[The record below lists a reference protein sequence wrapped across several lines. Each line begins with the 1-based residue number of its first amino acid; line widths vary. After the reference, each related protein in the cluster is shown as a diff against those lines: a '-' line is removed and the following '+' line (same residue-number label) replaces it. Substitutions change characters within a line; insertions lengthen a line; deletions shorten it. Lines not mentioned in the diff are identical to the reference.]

1 MISTESRRS
10 SVYVGDGST
19 VAFSFPFKIFNS
31 DEVSVVTSD
40 GTLAPNLYSVR
51 LNDTAGGVVTLN
63 SPLATGTKLVIISA
77 IPYTQGLGLT
87 AQGRFNPEDLNKAW
101 DKNCALIQQVKD
113 TADRAITAPDFYE
126 GTSSDFVKD
135 LFAVERKASESAAE
149 ASTQAAQA
157 AESAA
162 ACEEIKQNIFIYS
175 WDIPHVVDTLEDV
188 EKYPFD
194 GFFAVGGYGD
204 PGHHGQDISNRVVK
218 ARGSTELRTLGER
231 FSDVVNVRDFGA
243 KGDGA
248 TDDTEAIQKAV
259 NSVTS
264 GRLRFSRGV
273 YLIASPIILKSGV
286 DYDFGFAEIKNIS
299 LSVTPYW
306 SIIAEGID
314 NFSLRNVIL
323 NGCLGGI
330 LIKDCHKF
338 FVEKM
343 VLSTIDAWNTYLCGV
358 SDFVLRDIRFENR
371 RGQGNEYM
379 HTDGV
384 HIVGPA
390 SHGWIEN
397 VIGTNGDDMIC
408 IQTDKT
414 LDKTAPGYP
423 ASAGDVIDI
432 TVDGVKTSTYGAPVL
447 GNVADGSTHS
457 LIAFN
462 AKEHRMDRVFINNV
476 SGVYDGSSLVN
487 FSGKYLSTYTSNI
500 GYVKLSN
507 FTVRREVK
515 DKDSSSG
522 GYFPIM
528 VESPVID
535 TLELENFN
543 LGLEQ
548 LPGQA
553 VIRVAP
559 STNPYTE
566 FDETPIT
573 INRLI
578 INNFDFTTN
587 EDRGIS
593 HWPSPSFLLLDSNV
607 TLGELSINGLTLR
620 GKELKYG
627 MTVEGA
633 IDTLRAES
641 IHWANDL
648 SSYDG
653 DCTFLN
659 IKGAV
664 NKCLLSINAVPKIN
678 DQRSGNIVSVS
689 ASVGSLTIAG
699 SFADGGDSARLNGV
713 FVSNS
718 GSIGT
723 LKIVDGNLLNLN
735 FPVNTRGAV
744 TTAIFSNI
752 DISGCKNAIY
762 FGANIDNIFGYGLV
776 WLKDSA
782 PIFVTSSITP
792 KRVNISCTYNGNMP
806 SSPMYG
812 DTFIKSGKQY
822 LCVNGTLYTIQTTL
836 ASLEAQTD

>member
-1 MISTESRRS
+1 MA
-10 SVYVGDGST
+10 VGNVKRLAGPFT
-19 VAFSFPFKIFNS
+19 GAGIKVLPFGFKIFEPTDVFVALAEKENVAPVNLKYNTDYS
-31 DEVSVVTSD
+31 VEMNQDQEATPGGTVTLTNALNETQIVSV
-40 GTLAPNLYSVR
+40 GT
-51 LNDTAGGVVTLN
+51 D
-63 SPLATGTKLVIISA
+63 
-77 IPYTQGLGLT
+77 IPYTQTTQLT
-87 AQGRFNPEDLNKAW
+87 NYIRFPPETINTALDRTVVQIQQLVEQVSR
-101 DKNCALIQQVKD
+101 ALITDPTD
-113 TADRAITAPDFYE
+113 TITPRQLRDKLLAAVDEAIAAAGTAKE
-126 GTSSDFVKD
+126 T
-135 LFAVERKASESAAE
+135 L
-149 ASTQAAQA
+149 
-157 AESAA
+157 A
-162 ACEEIKQNIFIYS
+162 ACEAIKDLIERYS
-175 WDIPHVVDTLEDV
+175 WDIPHLVNSLEEV
-188 EKYPFD
+188 EAYPYD
-194 GFFAVGGYGD
+194 GYFWVKGYGN
-204 PGHHGQDISNRVVK
+204 PGNAGEDISNRLV
-218 ARGSTELRTLGER
+218 GGRTLAQHFG
-231 FSDVVNVRDFGA
+231 DVISVKDFGA
-243 KGDGA
+243 KGDGV
-248 TDDTEAIQKAV
+248 TDDTEAIQKAIAAV
-259 NSVTS
+259 QA
-264 GRLRFSRGV
+264 GRLRFPRGV

-306 SIIAEGID
+306 SIRAEGID

-338 FVEKM
+338 FVEKIS
-343 VLSTIDAWNTYLCGV
+343 LSTIDAWNTYLCGV
-358 SDFVLRDIRFENR
+358 SDFVLRDIRCENR

-390 SHGWIEN
+390 AHGWIEN

-414 LDKTAPGYP
+414 LDQTAPVYP

-432 TVDGVKTSTYGAPVL
+432 TVDGVKTSTYDAPVL
-447 GNVADGSTHS
+447 GNIADGSTHS

-543 LGLEQ
+543 IGLEQ

-559 STNPYTE
+559 STNPYTK

-578 INNFDFTTN
+578 INNFDFNTN
-587 EDRGIS
+587 ENRGSS
-593 HWPSPSFLLLDSNV
+593 HWPSPNFLLLDSHV
-607 TLGELSINGLTLR
+607 TLGELSINGLTLH

-627 MTVEGA
+627 VTVEGTV
-633 IDTLRAES
+633 DTLRADNVR
-641 IHWANDL
+641 WANDL
-648 SSYDG
+648 SSYAG
-653 DCTFLN
+653 DCAFLN
-659 IKGAV
+659 IKGTV
-664 NKCLLSINAVPKIN
+664 NKCLLGINAVPKIN

-699 SFADGGDSARLNGV
+699 SSADGGDSARLNGV
-713 FVSNS
+713 SVSSS

-723 LKIVDGNLLNLN
+723 LKIIDGDLLNLN
-735 FPVNTRGAV
+735 YPVNTRGTV

-752 DISGCKNAIY
+752 DITGCKNAIY
-762 FGANIDNIFGYGLV
+762 FGAGIDNIFGYGLT

-782 PIFVTSSITP
+782 PVFVTSSITP
-792 KRVNISCTYNGNMP
+792 KRVNISGAYNGNIP
-806 SSPMYG
+806 SAPMYG
-812 DTFIKSGKQY
+812 DAFIKSGKQY
-822 LCVNGTLYTIQTTL
+822 LCANGALYTVQTTL
-836 ASLEAQTD
+836 AS